1 MQYKEYD
8 IEGRVAVVTGA
19 SSGIGREA
27 ALQFAACG
35 AKVAVIARAQPGID
49 AVVSEIESSGG
60 EALGI
65 SLDVADE
72 IAAIAAIG
80 QAVDR
85 FGGIDILVNN
95 AGIEVDRE
103 EGKMGA
109 DLLTTTTLEQYR
121 RVIDVNL
128 IGHYNMI
135 RACLPCMLSREYG
148 RVVNVSSVTGLNG
161 VVGSAAYVASKAGI
175 FVQTKTFAAN
185 YAHRN
190 ILFNSV
196 APGMVDTPMHDLT
209 PKKNFEM
216 VAKMTPMGR
225 IAQPAD
231 IVRVILFLAQNHLF
245 MTGGTLVVDGG
256 VNMI

>member
-8 IEGRVAVVTGA
+8 IEGRTAVVTGA

-27 ALQFAACG
+27 ALQLAACG
-35 AKVAVIARAQPGID
+35 AKVAVIARTQDKID
-49 AVVSEIESSGG
+49 AVVGEIASSGG

-65 SLDVADE
+65 ALDVADE

-80 QAVDR
+80 QAADR

-103 EGKMGA
+103 KGKMGG

-209 PKKNFEM
+209 PKENFEL

-225 IAQPAD
+225 IAQPVD
-231 IVRVILFLAQNHLF
+231 VVRVILFLAQNHLF
-245 MTGGTLVVDGG
+245 MTGATLIVDGG
-256 VNMI
+256 VNMA